1 MTKTKALL
9 VVCVLLAF
17 ALVLMPKQ
25 APYALIDLVE
35 TNSNVEDQQYLTF
48 AQTTATHGKG
58 TLVVTNRTI
67 ATMVTPAHESLNADM
82 ETGLLVITEFPDQ
95 QAVERALN
103 DRQAWRSDHD
113 QQLRT
118 YAAKPA
124 GAVQSF
130 IGAALPFV
138 RGLFRDVTVP
148 MSHESDLIEQLT
160 RNADILEGATT
171 GGVYHSVW
179 DRIIEMRKD
188 EPVWMLNFLEFYD
201 QADYGDDPHGV
212 APSEPI
218 SGEAAYTRYGQGMIG
233 ILGAIGGRVGFS
245 SRADPT
251 LANAD
256 ENAWDQIVIAVYP
269 SVTAMMAML
278 VHPEYQAAHVHRP
291 AGLKRTRLMATFPIE
306 SPIETEN

>member
-9 VVCVLLAF
+9 VVCVLLGF
-17 ALVLMPKQ
+17 ALVLMPEQ

-35 TNSNVEDQQYLTF
+35 TNSKVEDSQYLAF
-48 AQTTATHGKG
+48 AQTTAAHGKG

-67 ATMVTPAHESLNADM
+67 ATMVTPEHESLNADR

-103 DRQAWRSDHD
+103 DRQAWRSDHEK
-113 QQLRT
+113 QLRI
-118 YAAKPA
+118 YAVQPA

-130 IGAALPFV
+130 MGKALPFV
-138 RGLFRDVTVP
+138 RGLFRDVSVP

-160 RNADILEGATT
+160 READVLEGATT
-171 GGVYHSVW
+171 EGIYHSVW
-179 DRIIEMRKD
+179 DEIIEMRKD

-212 APSEPI
+212 APFEPI
-218 SGEAAYTRYGQGMIG
+218 SGAAAYNRYGEGMIG
-233 ILGAIGGRVGFS
+233 ILGAIGGRVGYP
-245 SRADPT
+245 SRAEPS

-269 SVTAMMAML
+269 SITAMMAML

-291 AGLKRTRLMATFPIE
+291 AGLKRTRLMATY
-306 SPIETEN
+306 PIETEN